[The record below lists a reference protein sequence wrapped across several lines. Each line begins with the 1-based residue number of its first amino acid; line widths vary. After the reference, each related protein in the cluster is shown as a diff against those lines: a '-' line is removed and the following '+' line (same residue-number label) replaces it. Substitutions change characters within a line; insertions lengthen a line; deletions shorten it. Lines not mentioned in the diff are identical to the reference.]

1 VAVTWITF
9 LIKKEKNM
17 FALSHSVAAQTATL
31 ASVRLFASRLY
42 FVLLLLPIVVKV
54 FISMRARDFFSDDAK
69 KSLFH
74 FYSRDTPSA
83 KRASVSL
90 SLSLS
95 LSASFHFAW
104 VGLRVFRAIA
114 RADSLMLFLS
124 ASLTL
129 FFALSTHKKQ
139 TRQLKSTTRRSSSS
153 KRASTSFK
161 ANAAGSEDDDFVPAQ
176 DSSRFRQRDDDDDE
190 DKPSGL
196 LGNLVSN
203 LPTLRKEDAPESYGS
218 RPESKT
224 LKEGRYKR
232 PTTVRVGNVD
242 EATVRGE
249 DFEIAEGGPGIGLLV
264 TLLFGAAVLG
274 GVYLTVQKLT
284 EEPPAATKRQSRRMP
299 ASDKPALK
307 SAPAPAAP
315 APSTASSDE

>member
-1 VAVTWITF
+1 
-9 LIKKEKNM
+9 
-17 FALSHSVAAQTATL
+17 
-31 ASVRLFASRLY
+31 
-42 FVLLLLPIVVKV
+42 
-54 FISMRARDFFSDDAK
+54 
-69 KSLFH
+69 
-74 FYSRDTPSA
+74 
-83 KRASVSL
+83 
-90 SLSLS
+90 
-95 LSASFHFAW
+95 
-104 VGLRVFRAIA
+104 VFRAIA
-114 RADSLMLFLS
+114 RADSMMLFLS
-124 ASLTL
+124 AKTLTL

-176 DSSRFRQRDDDDDE
+176 DSSRFRQRDDDDDDE

>member
-1 VAVTWITF
+1 MTRRN
-9 LIKKEKNM
+9 LCSN
-17 FALSHSVAAQTATL
+17 
-31 ASVRLFASRLY
+31 
-42 FVLLLLPIVVKV
+42 
-54 FISMRARDFFSDDAK
+54 
-69 KSLFH
+69 
-74 FYSRDTPSA
+74 FYSREILYLPSA
-83 KRASVSL
+83 RPSL

-95 LSASFHFAW
+95 RPLSISR
-104 VGLRVFRAIA
+104 GGGVFRAIA
-114 RADSLMLFLS
+114 RADSMMLFLS
-124 ASLTL
+124 AKTLTL

-176 DSSRFRQRDDDDDE
+176 DSSRFRQRDDDDDDE

>member
-1 VAVTWITF
+1 
-9 LIKKEKNM
+9 
-17 FALSHSVAAQTATL
+17 
-31 ASVRLFASRLY
+31 
-42 FVLLLLPIVVKV
+42 
-54 FISMRARDFFSDDAK
+54 
-69 KSLFH
+69 
-74 FYSRDTPSA
+74 
-83 KRASVSL
+83 
-90 SLSLS
+90 
-95 LSASFHFAW
+95 
-104 VGLRVFRAIA
+104 VFRAIA

>member
-1 VAVTWITF
+1 MTRRN
-9 LIKKEKNM
+9 LCSN
-17 FALSHSVAAQTATL
+17 
-31 ASVRLFASRLY
+31 
-42 FVLLLLPIVVKV
+42 
-54 FISMRARDFFSDDAK
+54 
-69 KSLFH
+69 
-74 FYSRDTPSA
+74 FYSREILYLPSA
-83 KRASVSL
+83 RPSL

-95 LSASFHFAW
+95 RPLSISRGG
-104 VGLRVFRAIA
+104 GLCVFRSIA

-124 ASLTL
+124 AKTLTL

-176 DSSRFRQRDDDDDE
+176 DSSRFRQRDDDDE

-218 RPESKT
+218 RPESRT

>member
-1 VAVTWITF
+1 
-9 LIKKEKNM
+9 M
-17 FALSHSVAAQTATL
+17 FALSRSVAAQTATL

-42 FVLLLLPIVVKV
+42 FFPFLLPIVFKV
-54 FISMRARDFFSDDAK
+54 FISMRAHIFFSDDAK

-74 FYSRDTPSA
+74 FYPRDALSA
-83 KRASVSL
+83 KRASVCL
-90 SLSLS
+90 SLSLG
-95 LSASFHFAW
+95 LFPFR
-104 VGLRVFRAIA
+104 VGLCVFRAIA

-176 DSSRFRQRDDDDDE
+176 DSSRFRQIDDDE
-190 DKPSGL
+190 DEPSGL

-249 DFEIAEGGPGIGLLV
+249 DFEITEGGPGIGLLV

-315 APSTASSDE
+315 APSIASSDE

>member
-42 FVLLLLPIVVKV
+42 FVLLLLSIVVKV
-54 FISMRARDFFSDDAK
+54 FISMRAHIFFSDDAK

-83 KRASVSL
+83 KRAPVCL
-90 SLSLS
+90 SLSRPLS
-95 LSASFHFAW
+95 ISRGVAC
-104 VGLRVFRAIA
+104 VFRAIA

-196 LGNLVSN
+196 LGDLVSN

-242 EATVRGE
+242 ESTVRGE

-274 GVYLTVQKLT
+274 GVYLTVQKLQ
-284 EEPPAATKRQSRRMP
+284 EPPAASKRQSRRMP